1 MTAPT
6 DTPITDEACKENGQ
20 PTKFV
25 FADDMR
31 KLERKLSAALAE
43 VKRLNEWADGMTD
56 AALKER
62 QTGEMYQRE
71 LRAEIER
78 LRQHQD
84 ELARRV
90 VAIFREE
97 MCDSLIGDA
106 PPPTVSKIIA
116 RVRAEMEKEKGNG

>member
-6 DTPITDEACKENGQ
+6 DTPITDEACKENGH

-31 KLERKLSAALAE
+31 KLERTLAAAREEAE
-43 VKRLNEWADGMTD
+43 
-56 AALKER
+56 
-62 QTGEMYQRE
+62 
-71 LRAEIER
+71 
-78 LRQHQD
+78 

-90 VAIFREE
+90 VVIFREE
-97 MCDSLIGDA
+97 LCDSLIGDA

-116 RVRAEMEKEKGNG
+116 RVRVEMEKKRAQYKHAEYGYHLREENGTIRIKPVGHSSEKEKGNG